1 MMPSLSFILG
11 LAPLVLATGAAMLA
25 RKDVN
30 VPVFGGII
38 DASFLGIFVI
48 PPFYVVFQGLRERLK
63 PSSGARTAAP
73 QPAPTDSAAE

>member
-38 DASFLGIFVI
+38 AASFLGI
-48 PPFYVVFQGLRERLK
+48 L
-63 PSSGARTAAP
+63 
-73 QPAPTDSAAE
+73 